1 MIKIFICDDNQE
13 FLNHISEKIYKI
25 SINNNLNVEIKK
37 YLNGNN
43 MLFDLE
49 YYSENVDIFFIDILM
64 EGLTGIDVS
73 KKIREYNL
81 DAQIIFISSSKSYV
95 FDALDVMPLHYLIK
109 SEINDDIIER
119 ILMKAVKLASKN
131 RMRGIIYKVGRSQKF
146 IKNDNIIFFEINNRV
161 VSINCVDRVEKFYSS
176 MENLESIIDKNEFI
190 RIHRSY
196 IVNITKIN
204 CITKKNVVCID
215 GSNIPIG
222 NKYSENLKEKYSK
235 FILNNIYN

>member
-1 MIKIFICDDNQE
+1 
-13 FLNHISEKIYKI
+13 
-25 SINNNLNVEIKK
+25 
-37 YLNGNN
+37 
-43 MLFDLE
+43 
-49 YYSENVDIFFIDILM
+49 
-64 EGLTGIDVS
+64 
-73 KKIREYNL
+73 
-81 DAQIIFISSSKSYV
+81 
-95 FDALDVMPLHYLIK
+95 MPLHYLIK

>member
-13 FLNHISEKIYKI
+13 FLNHISGKIYKI

>member
-1 MIKIFICDDNQE
+1 MIKIFICDDNKE
-13 FLNHISEKIYKI
+13 FLNHISEKIHKI

-73 KKIREYNL
+73 KKIREYNF
-81 DAQIIFISSSKSYV
+81 DTQIIFISSSKSYV

-109 SEINDDIIER
+109 NEINDDIIER
-119 ILMKAVKLASKN
+119 ILMKAVKLAIKN
-131 RMRGIIYKVGRSQKF
+131 RMRGLVYKVGRSQKF
-146 IKNDNIIFFEINNRV
+146 INNDDIIFFEVNNRV

-176 MENLESIIDKNEFI
+176 MKNLESIIDKDEFI

-204 CITKKNVVCID
+204 CITKKNVICID

-222 NKYSENLKEKYSK
+222 NKYSENLKDKYSK